1 MQKNGTVVIIHGYKS
16 SPRDCWFPWLKKEL
30 EKRWYDVKIPKM
42 PHPARPKVS
51 AWIKTIRHTV
61 STVSPT
67 TYFVGHSLG
76 AMTIIRYLETI
87 QSKEKIGGAIF
98 VAGRF
103 ITRSTKSKVS
113 GFFDKKINWKKVK
126 NSAKKFVGIYSL
138 DDPLVSTENG
148 RLIGQK
154 LEAKFVLEKHK
165 GHFSRDDKIFKL
177 PVVLK
182 ELLLLS
188 KKDKEDVSRET

>member
-1 MQKNGTVVIIHGYKS
+1 MQKNGTVIIIHGYKS
-16 SPRDCWFPWLKKEL
+16 SPQDCWFPWLKKEL

-42 PHPARPKVS
+42 PHPDHPKVS
-51 AWIKTIRHTV
+51 AWIKTIQHTV
-61 STVSPT
+61 GNVSPT

-76 AMTIIRYLETI
+76 TMAIIRYLETI

-103 ITRSTKSKVS
+103 MTRTTKSKVS
-113 GFFDKKINWKKVK
+113 EFFDKKINWKKVK
-126 NSAKKFVGIYSL
+126 NSANKFVGVYSL

-154 LEAKFVLEKHK
+154 LGAKFVLEKHK
-165 GHFSRDDKIFKL
+165 GHFSQDDKIFKL